1 MEKENCVTVVTL
13 FFFTTKVFKSIQNTE
28 TNTKNKTLIT

>member
-13 FFFTTKVFKSIQNTE
+13 FFLNQVFKSIQNTE